1 MNFKSKSNSKHYGSN
16 YMSTFD
22 WRNASLLL
30 LVTALAAC
38 SPSEANKKGAGSQ
51 SAPVA
56 AKPPAEGAA
65 KKAEPEEEEGEEGK
79 LALTPEQVRA
89 AGIIST
95 ELMEQDVSD
104 QIIVTATITA
114 DQNKLAHIAPRVA
127 GKLTKVLVD
136 LGDKVKAGQSL
147 ALIDSIEVGEAQSSY
162 AQAVSEHSLAE
173 AGMER
178 AQKLFAEQ
186 IIPQKDYL
194 RARADVEK
202 TKAVLRAADEK
213 RHALGL
219 AGQSTQGTG
228 RSVFPVSAPFNG
240 TVIEKQAVIGELT
253 QPDKSLFSVADL
265 SRVWIETNLFEKDLA
280 AVRTGSPAMITV
292 AAYPG
297 KVFKGKVSYISSV
310 MDKESRTIHA
320 RVELANP
327 DGMLKLGMFATA
339 SIAAQGTEKALLLP
353 DDAVVL
359 IQGQP
364 TAFVLEQG
372 GYEARAV
379 SLGEKLHG
387 KVILKGG
394 IEAGEKVVTSG
405 AYALKAR
412 ILKSQIGD
420 AD

>member
-1 MNFKSKSNSKHYGSN
+1 M
-16 YMSTFD
+16 
-22 WRNASLLL
+22 
-30 LVTALAAC
+30 
-38 SPSEANKKGAGSQ
+38 
-51 SAPVA
+51 
-56 AKPPAEGAA
+56 
-65 KKAEPEEEEGEEGK
+65 
-79 LALTPEQVRA
+79 
-89 AGIIST
+89 
-95 ELMEQDVSD
+95 
-104 QIIVTATITA
+104 
-114 DQNKLAHIAPRVA
+114 
-127 GKLTKVLVD
+127 
-136 LGDKVKAGQSL
+136 
-147 ALIDSIEVGEAQSSY
+147 
-162 AQAVSEHSLAE
+162 
-173 AGMER
+173 
-178 AQKLFAEQ
+178 
-186 IIPQKDYL
+186 
-194 RARADVEK
+194 
-202 TKAVLRAADEK
+202 
-213 RHALGL
+213 
-219 AGQSTQGTG
+219 
-228 RSVFPVSAPFNG
+228 
-240 TVIEKQAVIGELT
+240 
-253 QPDKSLFSVADL
+253 ADL